1 MSEVTLPCGPEAA
14 GQARRIVDDACGR
27 AELSE
32 DGRDSALLCTSELV
46 TNAIVH
52 GRSEVRL
59 TVTTSAGRVRIEV
72 GDDNSRHPTLQ
83 PADDGALD
91 GRGLF
96 IVDLLATRWGVRDDA
111 IGKVVWFELSAA
123 RQEPRQ

>member
-1 MSEVTLPCGPEAA
+1 MSEVVLPCTPEAA
-14 GQARRIVDDACGR
+14 GRARHLVADAC
-27 AELSE
+27 AAADLPT
-32 DGRDSALLCTSELV
+32 DLCDSAQLATSELV

-59 TVTTSAGRVRIEV
+59 GLLVDAPRRAIRIEV
-72 GDDNSRHPTLQ
+72 GDDNSRHPRVQ

-96 IVDLLATRWGVRDDA
+96 IVDLLATRWGVRDSET
-111 IGKVVWFELSAA
+111 GKVVWLELVAA
-123 RQEPRQ
+123 P

>member
-1 MSEVTLPCGPEAA
+1 MSEVVLPCTPEAA
-14 GQARRIVDDACGR
+14 GRARHLVADACT
-27 AELSE
+27 AAALPA
-32 DGRDSALLCTSELV
+32 DLCDSAQLATSELV

-59 TVTTSAGRVRIEV
+59 HLSVDGPRRALRIEV
-72 GDDNSRHPTLQ
+72 GDDNSRHPRVQ

-96 IVDLLATRWGVRDDA
+96 IVDLLATRWGVRDSA
-111 IGKVVWFELSAA
+111 TGKVVWLELVAEDA
-123 RQEPRQ
+123 P

>member
-1 MSEVTLPCGPEAA
+1 MSEAVLPCGPEAA
-14 GQARRIVDDACGR
+14 GQARRLVAEACARADLGADAC
-27 AELSE
+27 
-32 DGRDSALLCTSELV
+32 DSALLCASELV

-59 TVTTSAGRVRIEV
+59 GVVASARRLRVEV
-72 GDDNSRHPTLQ
+72 GDDNSRHPHLQ
-83 PADDGALD
+83 PVDDGALD

-111 IGKVVWFELSAA
+111 MGKVVWFELAA
-123 RQEPRQ
+123 PSGDRA

>member
-1 MSEVTLPCGPEAA
+1 MSEAVLPCGPEAA
-14 GQARRIVDDACGR
+14 GMARRIVAEACTSADLGADA
-27 AELSE
+27 
-32 DGRDSALLCTSELV
+32 RDSALLCASELV

-59 TVTTSAGRVRIEV
+59 IVDASPHRMRIEV
-72 GDDNSRHPTLQ
+72 GDDSSRHPHLQ

-96 IVDLLATRWGVRDDA
+96 IVDLLATRWGVRDDEL
-111 IGKVVWFELSAA
+111 GKVVWFELLDHPS
-123 RQEPRQ
+123 

>member
-1 MSEVTLPCGPEAA
+1 MSEIVVLPCNPEAA
-14 GQARRIVDDACGR
+14 GRARHLVGDACTAAG
-27 AELSE
+27 LPT
-32 DGRDSALLCTSELV
+32 DVCDSAQLATSELV

-59 TVTTSAGRVRIEV
+59 RLSVDADRRAIRIEV
-72 GDDNSRHPTLQ
+72 GDDNSRHPRMQ

-96 IVDLLATRWGVRDDA
+96 IVDLLATRWGVRDSEA
-111 IGKVVWFELSAA
+111 GKVVWLELAA
-123 RQEPRQ
+123 PE

>member
-1 MSEVTLPCGPEAA
+1 MTESVLPCGPEAA
-14 GQARRIVDDACGR
+14 GQARRIVDEACNH
-27 AELSE
+27 AELSD

-59 TVTTSAGRVRIEV
+59 TVRTTRGRVRIEV
-72 GDDNSRHPTLQ
+72 GDDNSRHPSLQ
-83 PADDGALD
+83 PMDDGALD

-96 IVDLLATRWGVRDDA
+96 IVDLLASRWGVRDDD
-111 IGKVVWFELSAA
+111 IGKVVWFELTAV
-123 RQEPRQ
+123 RH

>member
-1 MSEVTLPCGPEAA
+1 M
-14 GQARRIVDDACGR
+14 
-27 AELSE
+27 
-32 DGRDSALLCTSELV
+32 

-59 TVTTSAGRVRIEV
+59 HTSVDPARRAIRIEV
-72 GDDNSRHPTLQ
+72 GDDNSRHPRMQ

-96 IVDLLATRWGVRDDA
+96 IVDLLATRWGVRDDEA
-111 IGKVVWFELSAA
+111 GKVVWLELVA
-123 RQEPRQ
+123 PG